1 MQKIYEYIKP
11 YSNDDFSKMSKE
23 DLEHLYH
30 YLKSYKLE
38 LRNNLFDKNITF
50 GTEIE
55 FEYADKIKIAEELK
69 KFPDWTFKSDISLV
83 KGAEVVSSVLI
94 DEAKSW
100 EELKGVCEIISN
112 NAHISSCTSA
122 HVHIG
127 SQILNDRNDFFDFI
141 KLWVSYEDII
151 VRYAMG
157 EFNML
162 RPMTKNFAHLFYKKL
177 VSYIQDASKYID
189 IPASLML
196 LLKNERNNCVNFKN
210 FSYTDSYSLNNTIE
224 FRLANGTFNYLV
236 WQNNINLYVKLLLC
250 RNKEAINAIFD
261 TLDCKV
267 VPNYSDVN
275 LKKALEFVDLI
286 FDKNI
291 DKISFLKQYLKL
303 SDNSEFSKKFYY
315 R

>member
-11 YSNDDFSKMSKE
+11 YLNDDFSKMSKE
-23 DLEHLYH
+23 DLEYLYH

-38 LRNNLFDKNITF
+38 LRNNLFDKSITF

-55 FEYADKIKIAEELK
+55 FEYANKIKIADELK
-69 KFPDWTFKSDISLV
+69 KFPDWTLKSDISLV

-127 SQILNDRNDFFDFI
+127 SQILNNRNDFVDFI

-177 VSYIQDASKYID
+177 VSYIQDASNYIY
-189 IPASLML
+189 IPTSLMI

-261 TLDCKV
+261 TLDCEA

-275 LKKALEFVDLI
+275 LNKALEFVDLI

-303 SDNSEFSKKFYY
+303 SDDLEFSKKFYY

>member
-11 YSNDDFSKMSKE
+11 YLNDDFSKMSKE
-23 DLEHLYH
+23 DLECLCH

-55 FEYADKIKIAEELK
+55 FEYANRVKIADELK
-69 KFPDWTFKSDISLV
+69 KFPDWTLKSDASLSS
-83 KGAEVVSSVLI
+83 GAEVVSSVLI

-112 NAHISSCTSA
+112 NAHISACTSA

-127 SQILNDRNDFFDFI
+127 SQILNNKNDFVDFI

-162 RPMTKNFAHLFYKKL
+162 RPMTKNFAHLFYEKL
-177 VSYIQDASKYID
+177 VYYIQDASKYID
-189 IPASLML
+189 IPTSLMV
-196 LLKNERNNCVNFKN
+196 LLKKERNNCVNFKN

-250 RNKEAINAIFD
+250 RNKEAINTIFD
-261 TLDCKV
+261 TLDCEA

-303 SDNSEFSKKFYY
+303 SDDLEFSKKFYY
-315 R
+315 M